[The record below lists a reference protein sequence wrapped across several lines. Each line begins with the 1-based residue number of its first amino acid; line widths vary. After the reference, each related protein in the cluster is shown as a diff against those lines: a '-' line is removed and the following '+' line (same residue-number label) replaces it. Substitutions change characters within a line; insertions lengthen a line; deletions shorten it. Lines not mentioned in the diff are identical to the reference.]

1 MPKKTLKLSSLRHYG
16 DIQVQKFTVSNDAF
30 GSSNASWENLVS
42 NISLSI
48 EPRSGSEFI
57 ENEQNRIRITHTIY
71 CRYSKGLFSKLRDG
85 LIRVVETDRQD
96 SSIKRYYRVLS
107 FIDVSKFNKFIRMD
121 CVLGEFA
128 GEESNA

>member
-71 CRYSKGLFSKLRDG
+71 CRYSKGLFSKLGDG